1 MLKKISLLLAAPFLL
16 MIISAFI
23 DKKAAITTPAQT
35 EVTTHEKAFNRWLP
49 FITNTKKV
57 QAPKRLVTDA
67 LYPNQALNPGDFL
80 VSPNGDYTL
89 IMQHDGNLVLYDY
102 WGTPVWDSGTCCT
115 SDMSGVLMQTDGNLV
130 MYDIYAVPHWASNT
144 SNYPNGFARVTDWGA
159 VYVIQG
165 GLVRWSSTW

>member
-1 MLKKISLLLAAPFLL
+1 MFKKIGLLLAVPVLL
-16 MIISAFI
+16 FVVSAFI
-23 DKKAAITTPAQT
+23 GKKPINTAPAVHATIKEETT
-35 EVTTHEKAFNRWLP
+35 KRWLP
-49 FITNTKKV
+49 FLNNTQKV
-57 QAPKRLVTDA
+57 QAPKRLVTDV
-67 LYPNQALNPGDFL
+67 LYPNQALNPGEIL
-80 VSPNGDYTL
+80 VSANGDYTL

-102 WGTPVWDSGTCCT
+102 WGSPVWDSGTCCT

-144 SNYPNGFARVTDWGA
+144 STYPNGYAWVTNWGT